1 MHARLLKPSD
11 YRAMPWK
18 NGGGIT
24 TELLIEPEGA
34 TLESGFQ
41 WRLSM
46 ADVRTDGPFS
56 AFPGCERTLMLV
68 KGKGLELDFNGNGR
82 KRLETPYEPV
92 MFPGE
97 WHASGHL
104 LDGPCRDFNVITHT
118 DFTHKVCI
126 LRPEP
131 RAVLPASPTLLIF
144 CAQGKA
150 RVTPT
155 GNLLGHHDLLRLDEA
170 GVVEIT
176 AEAADTLVVA
186 IAIAPS
192 AE

>member
-1 MHARLLKPSD
+1 MRARLLKPSD

-34 TLESGFQ
+34 TLETGFQ

-46 ADVRTDGPFS
+46 ADVRVDGPFS
-56 AFPGCERTLMLV
+56 AFPDCERTLMLM
-68 KGKGLELDFNGNGR
+68 KGKGLELDFSENGC
-82 KRLETPYEPV
+82 KRLENPYATV

-97 WHASGHL
+97 WRASGRL
-104 LDGPCRDFNVITHT
+104 LDGPCRDFNVITNR
-118 DFTHKVCI
+118 DFAHQVSI

-131 RAVLPASPTLLIF
+131 RAVLPASPTLLVF
-144 CAQGKA
+144 CAQGRA
-150 RVTPT
+150 RVSPT
-155 GNLLGHHDLLRLDEA
+155 GNLLGHHDLLRLDDA

-176 AEAADTLVVA
+176 SEAPDTLVVA
-186 IAIAPS
+186 IAIAP
-192 AE
+192 AET

>member
-1 MHARLLKPSD
+1 MRARLLKPSD

-34 TLESGFQ
+34 TLETGFQ

-56 AFPGCERTLMLV
+56 AFPDCERTLMV
-68 KGKGLELDFNGNGR
+68 MKGKGLELDFNGKGC
-82 KRLETPYEPV
+82 KRLEAPYEPV
-92 MFPGE
+92 RFPGE
-97 WHASGHL
+97 WHASGRL
-104 LDGPCRDFNVITHT
+104 LDGPCRDFNVITHRS
-118 DFTHKVCI
+118 FTHQVCV

-131 RAVLPASPTLLIF
+131 RVVLPASPTLLAF
-144 CAQGKA
+144 CAQVRA
-150 RVTPT
+150 RVSPT
-155 GNLLGHHDLLRLDEA
+155 GNLLGHHDLWRLDDA

-176 AEAADTLVVA
+176 SEAPDTLVVA
-186 IAIAPS
+186 ITIAP
-192 AE
+192 AVE

>member
-1 MHARLLKPSD
+1 
-11 YRAMPWK
+11 
-18 NGGGIT
+18 
-24 TELLIEPEGA
+24 
-34 TLESGFQ
+34 
-41 WRLSM
+41 
-46 ADVRTDGPFS
+46 
-56 AFPGCERTLMLV
+56 
-68 KGKGLELDFNGNGR
+68 
-82 KRLETPYEPV
+82 

-104 LDGPCRDFNVITHT
+104 LEGPCRDFNVITHT

-192 AE
+192 VE